1 MDNKGIKVLMMGGER
16 VGKSS
21 MPAGLFSTLLGS
33 EVKQLVSV
41 KDITAVAHI
50 PLQDKIDK
58 LQSVLKEKEGKVI
71 LLNEGKTNDF
81 IKYQIELTIPSTS
94 HRISMTFTDANGEYY
109 SNNARHADRWEVLRS
124 EVKNSDIIMI
134 AIDTVFLMG
143 KSESENEQANCL
155 GDVHALLSNLELE
168 DTCKLVVFVP
178 LKCEKWAM
186 EGRIDEVTKKVE
198 LCYSTPIN
206 HLSKS
211 PLVELVIMPVQ
222 TVGSVVY
229 YETLPAYNYCVNGK
243 VEKCSVYANDTMIRF
258 ANGNERFITPNDY
271 QSIVEDSESVFIGSS
286 IERPNVWFKVI
297 SSNYNPKNCEQLA
310 YHILRYMLNRAIDA
324 EYLKKQENKKKS
336 FGIWKWALA
345 VAAIASGVGVLYG
358 IAAAAFLFDNKLGD
372 TSVDELEKL
381 IQKIKSKGL
390 IKDSGDGIRIIKRYE
405 RISK

>member
-1 MDNKGIKVLMMGGER
+1 
-16 VGKSS
+16 
-21 MPAGLFSTLLGS
+21 
-33 EVKQLVSV
+33 
-41 KDITAVAHI
+41 
-50 PLQDKIDK
+50 
-58 LQSVLKEKEGKVI
+58 
-71 LLNEGKTNDF
+71 
-81 IKYQIELTIPSTS
+81 
-94 HRISMTFTDANGEYY
+94 
-109 SNNARHADRWEVLRS
+109 
-124 EVKNSDIIMI
+124 
-134 AIDTVFLMG
+134 
-143 KSESENEQANCL
+143 
-155 GDVHALLSNLELE
+155 
-168 DTCKLVVFVP
+168 
-178 LKCEKWAM
+178 
-186 EGRIDEVTKKVE
+186 
-198 LCYSTPIN
+198 
-206 HLSKS
+206 
-211 PLVELVIMPVQ
+211 
-222 TVGSVVY
+222 
-229 YETLPAYNYCVNGK
+229 
-243 VEKCSVYANDTMIRF
+243 MIRF